1 MKEISGPKFN
11 EIIQKISQMAKQIGK
26 SKEVISEM
34 INPNSLEKNQELNAL
49 VFSSSGL
56 DVVPTVPIENT
67 KTK

>member
-1 MKEISGPKFN
+1 
-11 EIIQKISQMAKQIGK
+11 MAKQIGK

-34 INPNSLEKNQELNAL
+34 INPNSLEKNRELNAL